1 MEFPRSIESMGTEN
15 QRIAGS
21 EYRPCGPFGEGRY
34 TYVPVRRPSPS
45 ASQLT
50 LAMLALHACALAQ
63 DPNLAVARH
72 EELFNTH
79 RSSIL
84 LRRGVLS
91 SASNAAWRRPTASSA
106 PSPAR
111 PADRAHSTAAA
122 RSELVALIIDGVH
135 FAEHV
140 VLAALGIR
148 EHPQKHLLGLKEGA
162 TENAA
167 ACKAGAARRRLQG

>member
-1 MEFPRSIESMGTEN
+1 MSASRAGLSGKLQTETLPRRAPFEDRIESRRAHLPPPNDEFPRSIESMGTEN

-34 TYVPVRRPSPS
+34 RYVPVRRPSPS

-106 PSPAR
+106 PSAAR

-122 RSELVALIIDGVH
+122 RSEQL
-135 FAEHV
+135 
-140 VLAALGIR
+140 
-148 EHPQKHLLGLKEGA
+148 
-162 TENAA
+162 
-167 ACKAGAARRRLQG
+167 